1 LAERVATDARRQLYE
16 HMLTLS
22 FSFFDTSQSGQLM
35 SRATEDINALRRFM
49 MFSLRMAIY
58 SGFVLVIVSFLLLRE
73 HLTLA
78 LISLAAMP
86 VLAWTALY
94 FSNHVRPMFSL
105 VQQQFGEMS
114 SVLQENLAGTRVVRV
129 FAREDDETAR
139 FDYSLRSLFMKQ
151 MNTIRYYSFFFPFMH
166 FISGVSLL
174 VVLWYGG
181 RQVLNG
187 SISVGTLVK
196 FNIYLTL
203 LAMPI
208 RQLGWIMNSVA
219 RAIASGERIFQIID
233 TKPAIRDAPD
243 AREIAEPRGEI
254 RLEDVTFTY
263 PHAPRPALRGI
274 SVEAKPGQ
282 VIGLIGSTGGGKSSL
297 TALVARFYDATSGRV
312 TFDGIDIR
320 DLKLS
325 FLRRNVGFVMQET
338 FLFSS
343 TIRDNIAFGNPD
355 ATDEQV
361 ERAARMARA
370 HDFIVQMPDGY
381 ATRLGERG
389 ISLSGGQR
397 QRVAIARALCS
408 DPRVLILDDATSSV
422 DTETEWVI
430 QQALKDA
437 MQGRT
442 TFVIAQRV

>member
-1 LAERVATDARRQLYE
+1 MRIIWRILGFLRPYRMTLVIAYVSLFIAVCAQLTVPQLIGNVIDDGIDAGDRSVILNGALLIIGVVAIQAGFTYVRTYLFQALAERVATDARRQLYE

-312 TFDGIDIR
+312 TFDGID
-320 DLKLS
+320 
-325 FLRRNVGFVMQET
+325 
-338 FLFSS
+338 
-343 TIRDNIAFGNPD
+343 
-355 ATDEQV
+355 
-361 ERAARMARA
+361 
-370 HDFIVQMPDGY
+370 
-381 ATRLGERG
+381 
-389 ISLSGGQR
+389 
-397 QRVAIARALCS
+397 
-408 DPRVLILDDATSSV
+408 
-422 DTETEWVI
+422 
-430 QQALKDA
+430 
-437 MQGRT
+437 
-442 TFVIAQRV
+442 